1 MQQKIGRAGSSLGS
15 FSNGELGLVW
25 VGQQITCR
33 EILSITCFAAR
44 VRVTTNWVRLA
55 HP

>member
-33 EILSITCFAAR
+33 EILSITCSAR
-44 VRVTTNWVRLA
+44 VRATTNWVRLA
-55 HP
+55 LP